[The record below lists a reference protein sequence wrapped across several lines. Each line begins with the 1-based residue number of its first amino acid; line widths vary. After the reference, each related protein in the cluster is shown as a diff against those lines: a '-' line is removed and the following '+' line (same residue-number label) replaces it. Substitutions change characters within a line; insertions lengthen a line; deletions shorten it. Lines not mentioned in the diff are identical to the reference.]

1 MPIAEAKTVGRK
13 KPNLIST
20 KTPSGATVQTP
31 AKGKAKQVD
40 LPGMEDRDIPEIE
53 EAAERYRD
61 VRDDRIALS
70 KDESTAKQA
79 LIAVMKAHK
88 RSVYSRNGMSITLE
102 EIDNVKVKTAKKDD
116 EEEE

>member
-1 MPIAEAKTVGRK
+1 MPIAEAKTVGSK
-13 KPNLIST
+13 KPNLVKT
-20 KTPSGATVQTP
+20 KTPQART
-31 AKGKAKQVD
+31 AKPKQVD

-61 VRDDRIALS
+61 VRDERIALS
-70 KDESTAKQA
+70 KDESTAKQS

-116 EEEE
+116 EDDE

>member
-1 MPIAEAKTVGRK
+1 MPEAIAKTPGRK
-13 KPNLIST
+13 KPNLVKT
-20 KTPSGATVQTP
+20 KSPSGATVLAP
-31 AKGKAKQVD
+31 AKGKAKQAD

-61 VRDDRIALS
+61 VRDERIALS
-70 KDESTAKQA
+70 KDESTAKQS

-116 EEEE
+116 DEEE